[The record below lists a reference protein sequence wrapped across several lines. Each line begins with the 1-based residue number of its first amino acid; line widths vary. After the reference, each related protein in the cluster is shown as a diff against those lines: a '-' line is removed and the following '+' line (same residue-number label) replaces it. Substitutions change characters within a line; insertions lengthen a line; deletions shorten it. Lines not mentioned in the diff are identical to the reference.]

1 MTYNGFEKTHF
12 ASVRTDLIRVK
23 NLSVLTCKQSAKYCT
38 LNNFLRGI
46 MKRYK
51 SVATL
56 LLATLLCGC
65 AASQR
70 LSSTDKARSKTVT
83 LSDHV
88 MKDNLS
94 IQAPGWA
101 NPGMMFG
108 AIGAGVGAVAA
119 ENVKGST
126 ASQAPG
132 AMQADFNAYLIANA
146 ISIET
151 IVREE
156 FETVLRESGKV
167 ALLPQTAENA
177 TLPVITVSVPMY
189 GFGVTHLLGEN
200 VVPIFKISAAMTDST
215 GKVMWTE
222 SEMMLPSIMSPMD
235 ATPWV
240 TLRADPKVVE
250 RDWRKASRY
259 IAQKI
264 IATL

>member
-1 MTYNGFEKTHF
+1 
-12 ASVRTDLIRVK
+12 
-23 NLSVLTCKQSAKYCT
+23 
-38 LNNFLRGI
+38 
-46 MKRYK
+46 MKKYK
-51 SVATL
+51 SIATL

-70 LSSTDKARSKTVT
+70 MSSDDKARSKTVT
-83 LSDHV
+83 LSEHV

-94 IQAPGWA
+94 IQAPGWM

-108 AIGAGVGAVAA
+108 AIGAGIGAAA
-119 ENVKGST
+119 ADNVKGST
-126 ASQAPG
+126 ASQSPVTV
-132 AMQADFNAYLIANA
+132 QADFDAYLKANA

-156 FETVLRESGKV
+156 FATVLRESGKV
-167 ALLPQTAENA
+167 SLVPQTAENA

-189 GFGVTHLLGEN
+189 GFGVTHGLGEN
-200 VVPIFKISAAMTDST
+200 VVPIFKITAAMTDGT

-240 TLRADPKVVE
+240 KLRADPKIVE